1 MATVAAVV
9 HAHQRRAD
17 GTYNVKIRITHHRQ
31 SVHLPSSLT
40 VTADD
45 LTRGLAIKS
54 PEAKRKAADMVGE
67 FYRAISKI
75 PPFALEQM
83 TVRDVVEWCRREL
96 RAAAPFHLDFYAFAD
111 EYIAK
116 LRVAPSTRD
125 GYRKAARAL
134 RNFAPDL
141 DATDITVP
149 LLEEFVQASTARGLS
164 PNTVAGYMS
173 SLGAVYK
180 AAQRTYNDEDTGH
193 IPLPRRPF
201 DRVKVARVPSQGARA
216 LTREEFQMLLDT
228 QPSDRDRLAIDLFII
243 SFGLMGMNFADI
255 RKVRRSQIK
264 DGVLTYHRSKT
275 ENHRADRAL
284 MKVTIHPQLEPYIAR
299 HAGKGAAWL
308 DLPDLASCTFGNYFS
323 QTLRRWADV
332 HGLEPFKFNSA
343 RHTWATLA
351 IKAGVE
357 KARVDEALAHVGD
370 LRTAD
375 AYIERDWDIINAAN
389 TKVLS
394 LFVWPSNSQE

>member
-45 LTRGLAIKS
+45 LTRGLALKS

-83 TVRDVVEWCRREL
+83 TVRDVVEWCRREM
-96 RAAAPFHLDFYAFAD
+96 RAAAPFHLDFYAFA
-111 EYIAK
+111 EETIAA
-116 LRVAPSTRD
+116 LRVTEGTRQ
-125 GYRKAARAL
+125 GYRTAVRAL
-134 RNFAPDL
+134 RKFAPDM
-141 DATDITVP
+141 DATDITTP
-149 LLEEFVQASTARGLS
+149 LLEDFVRLTASRGVGQ
-164 PNTVAGYMS
+164 NTIREWVQKLALIYRT
-173 SLGAVYK
+173 
-180 AAQRTYNDEDTGH
+180 AQRTYNDEDTGYF
-193 IPLPRRPF
+193 PLPRHPF
-201 DRVKVARVPSQGARA
+201 DRVKIKCEPSNGQRP
-216 LTREEFQMLLDT
+216 LSREEFQMLLDT
-228 QPSDRDRLAIDLFII
+228 RPSDRDRLAVDLFII

-255 RKVRRSQIK
+255 RDVRAAQVR
-264 DGVLTYHRSKT
+264 DGVLTYNRRKT
-275 ENHRADRAL
+275 RRKRADHAL
-284 MKVTIHPQLEPYIAR
+284 MRVNIPPELEPYIAR

-308 DLPDLASCTFGNYFS
+308 DLPDLAPCTFGNYFS
-323 QTLRRWADV
+323 RTLREWATA
-332 HGLEPFKFNSA
+332 HGLEPFTFYSA

-351 IKAGVE
+351 RKAGIE
-357 KARVDEALAHVGD
+357 KATVDEALAHIGD
-370 LRTAD
+370 YRLAD
-375 AYIERDWDIINAAN
+375 IYAERDWDIINAAN